1 MSKLFDRFRYFKQKG
16 DTFADGHGQVM
27 HTNRDW
33 EDSYRQRWQFDK
45 IVRST
50 HGVNCTGSCSWK
62 IYVKNGLVTWE
73 TQQTDY
79 PRTRPDL
86 PNHEP
91 RGCPRGA
98 SYSWYLYSANRLK
111 YPLVR
116 KRLIELWRDALSRQ
130 PDPVLAWES
139 IMNDPQKCQSYKQ
152 VRGRGGFIR
161 SNWKEL
167 NQLIAAANV
176 WTVKTYGPDRVAG
189 FSPIPAMSMVSYAAG
204 TRYLSLLGGTCL
216 SFYDWYCDLPP
227 ASPMTW
233 GEQTDVPE
241 SADWYNSSYIIAWGS
256 NVPQTRTPDAHFF
269 TEVRYKGTKT
279 IAITPDYSEVAK
291 LCDQWLA
298 PKQGTDSALAMAMGH
313 VILKEFHLDNPSDYF
328 INYCRRYTDMPMLVL
343 LDAREDGSYVPGRM
357 MRASDLVDGLGE
369 SNNPEWKTVAF
380 NTAGELVVPNG
391 SIGFRWGEKGK
402 WNLEPLAAGAETEL
416 SLSLLGQHDEVTGV
430 AFPYFG
436 GNENPHFRSVKQE
449 PVLIRQL
456 PVKHLTLADGSRCAL

>member
-1 MSKLFDRFRYFKQKG
+1 MSKLLDRFRYFKQKG
-16 DTFADGHGQVM
+16 DTFAEGHGQVM

-139 IMNDPQKCQSYKQ
+139 IMNDPQKCRSYKQ

-176 WTVKTYGPDRVAG
+176 WTVKTYGPDRGRILAHPRNVDG
-189 FSPIPAMSMVSYAAG
+189 
-204 TRYLSLLGGTCL
+204 LL
-216 SFYDWYCDLPP
+216 
-227 ASPMTW
+227 
-233 GEQTDVPE
+233 
-241 SADWYNSSYIIAWGS
+241 
-256 NVPQTRTPDAHFF
+256 
-269 TEVRYKGTKT
+269 
-279 IAITPDYSEVAK
+279 
-291 LCDQWLA
+291 
-298 PKQGTDSALAMAMGH
+298 
-313 VILKEFHLDNPSDYF
+313 
-328 INYCRRYTDMPMLVL
+328 CRRY
-343 LDAREDGSYVPGRM
+343 A
-357 MRASDLVDGLGE
+357 
-369 SNNPEWKTVAF
+369 
-380 NTAGELVVPNG
+380 
-391 SIGFRWGEKGK
+391 
-402 WNLEPLAAGAETEL
+402 L
-416 SLSLLGQHDEVTGV
+416 SLATGRNLSELL
-430 AFPYFG
+430 
-436 GNENPHFRSVKQE
+436 
-449 PVLIRQL
+449 
-456 PVKHLTLADGSRCAL
+456 